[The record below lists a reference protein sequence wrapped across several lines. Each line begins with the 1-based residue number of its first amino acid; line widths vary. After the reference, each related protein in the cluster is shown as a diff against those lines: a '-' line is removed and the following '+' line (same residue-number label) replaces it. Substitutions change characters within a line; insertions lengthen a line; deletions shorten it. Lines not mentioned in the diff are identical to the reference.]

1 MIKAGEIVMQRATNQ
16 AWGNRSSRL
25 ARIAVARTMRKLSV
39 CILLALAATR
49 VFGGSSDW
57 KPDKP
62 VEIIVNTAPGNSPDR
77 TARAIQRIAQE
88 RRLLEVPLT
97 VANRVGGGGAVA
109 YNYLNQRAGD
119 GHFIA
124 IASKA
129 LLTNNLMGRGPS
141 YTEFT
146 PLVHLFGEYTVIAVK
161 ADSSIKSGRELI
173 DRLKKDPGAVSF
185 GIATSLGNVNH
196 QSVAGALK
204 EAGVD
209 LRKTRNVV
217 FQSGALA
224 MTALLGGHVDVVPLN
239 TGTIAGPFQSGQ
251 VRLIAVTSA
260 KRAPGAFAE
269 VPTWQE
275 QGYNVVVSNWRS
287 VIGPKGLRQPQIAYW
302 ERALQRIT
310 ETDDWQK
317 ELEKNHHVAEFL
329 GSADTRKMMDS
340 DYAKLKAFLA
350 ELELVK

>member
-1 MIKAGEIVMQRATNQ
+1 MRRTRALITV
-16 AWGNRSSRL
+16 
-25 ARIAVARTMRKLSV
+25 VALFASP
-39 CILLALAATR
+39 
-49 VFGGSSDW
+49 VFGASSDW
-57 KPDKP
+57 KPEKP
-62 VEIIVNTAPGNSPDR
+62 IEIIVNTAPGNSPDR

-88 RRLLEVPLT
+88 RRIVEVPLT

-129 LLTNNLMGRGPS
+129 LLTNHIMGRGPS

-146 PLVHLFGEYTVIAVK
+146 PLAHLFGEYTVIAVK
-161 ADSSIKSGRELI
+161 ADSPIKSGRDLI
-173 DRLKKDPGAVSF
+173 ERLKKDPAAASF

-196 QSVAGALK
+196 QSVAAALK

-239 TGTIAGPFQSGQ
+239 PGTIAGPLQAGQ

-260 KRAPGAFAE
+260 RRAPGAFAD

-287 VIGPKGLRQPQIAYW
+287 VIGPKGLAPAQISYW
-302 ERALQRIT
+302 ERALQRVID
-310 ETDDWQK
+310 TDDWQK

-329 GSADTRKMMDS
+329 GSADTRKMMDA
-340 DYAKLKAFLA
+340 DYAKLKAFLV
-350 ELELVK
+350 ELELAK